1 MLISLTALAG
11 SSHEK
16 QLGCGIQTCVFRGT
30 NSSNVFYF
38 HISDYE
44 PNLHS
49 IGLPLKRLNL
59 KTSWSWTSRAH
70 CGSVICRDKFHRT
83 RARFTRY
90 FETTKLENQLKL
102 GHLIVDRW
110 LAETSFTVHALDSLD
125 TLKLL
130 NLKTSW
136 SWDISLWIGDL
147 PRQVSPYTRSI
158 HWILFIHLSIEDC
171 VSEWKF
177 CFARCSQL
185 IVGAAKRSVLCHKLI
200 SSTFHGNRNM
210 RMFIFHKS
218 TGVYFFGVVECK
230 LCVHFLFVCLFVC
243 YAIVSILTRERL
255 NTSNLIIWTYN
266 VIYICNC

>member
-1 MLISLTALAG
+1 MLISLTDLAG

-110 LAETSFTVHALDSLD
+110 LAETSFTVHAFDSLD
-125 TLKLL
+125 TFYPFVHWRLCERVKILL
-130 NLKTSW
+130 RPLFSIDCRSCQAFCVVSQTHLFN
-136 SWDISLWIGDL
+136 I
-147 PRQVSPYTRSI
+147 PRKSEHAHVHFSQVY
-158 HWILFIHLSIEDC
+158 
-171 VSEWKF
+171 
-177 CFARCSQL
+177 
-185 IVGAAKRSVLCHKLI
+185 RSVLFWGC
-200 SSTFHGNRNM
+200 GM
-210 RMFIFHKS
+210 
-218 TGVYFFGVVECK
+218 
-230 LCVHFLFVCLFVC
+230 
-243 YAIVSILTRERL
+243 
-255 NTSNLIIWTYN
+255 
-266 VIYICNC
+266 